1 MSWRSRVSHSRP
13 GLKVGLDESLPDRNP
28 EEKEME
34 QKLAH
39 YEMKGQT
46 AVVTIDHPPMNALD
60 LATKEAI
67 GEVFRELDERRQEIR
82 AVVLHG
88 AGEKAFAA
96 GADIKTFLELNR
108 DSAKR
113 RLSRSH
119 QIYAMVENFEWPVI
133 AAIHG
138 FCLGAGLELAL
149 CCDIRCAEQTA
160 KLGFPEVNLSV
171 FPGNGGIWRSLHHIP
186 LGKLKE
192 LVFTG
197 EAIDATEAFRLGL
210 IERVVPPG
218 QVMEAALELAAK
230 IVEKGLLGVA
240 AGKKVINGARD
251 LSLQK
256 GLELESDLWANLTTT
271 EDMKEGARAFI
282 EKRKPQYR
290 CR

>member
-1 MSWRSRVSHSRP
+1 
-13 GLKVGLDESLPDRNP
+13 
-28 EEKEME
+28 ME
-34 QKLAH
+34 QKLAY

-46 AVVTIDHPPMNALD
+46 AIVTIDHPPMNALD
-60 LATKEAI
+60 VATKEAI
-67 GEVFRELDERRQEIR
+67 GEVFRELDDRRQEIR

-96 GADIKTFLELNR
+96 GADIKTFLELKP
-108 DSAKR
+108 DTAKK

-149 CCDIRCAEQTA
+149 CCDIRCAEETA

-197 EAIDATEAFRLGL
+197 EAISATEAFRLGL
-210 IERVVPPG
+210 IERVVPSRTGDGGRPG
-218 QVMEAALELAAK
+218 ACSQDCRK
-230 IVEKGLLGVA
+230 RSFGSGRRKKGDQR
-240 AGKKVINGARD
+240 GKRPFSPERIGTGIRPVG
-251 LSLQK
+251 Q
-256 GLELESDLWANLTTT
+256 SD
-271 EDMKEGARAFI
+271 DD
-282 EKRKPQYR
+282 
-290 CR
+290 

>member
-1 MSWRSRVSHSRP
+1 
-13 GLKVGLDESLPDRNP
+13 
-28 EEKEME
+28 ME
-34 QKLAH
+34 RKLAY

-46 AVVTIDHPPMNALD
+46 AIVTIDHPPMNALD
-60 LATKEAI
+60 VATKEAV
-67 GEVFRELDERRQEIR
+67 GEAFRELDDRRQEIR

-96 GADIKTFLELNR
+96 GADIKTFLELNP
-108 DSAKR
+108 DTAKR
-113 RLSRSH
+113 RLLRSH
-119 QIYAMVENFEWPVI
+119 QIYAVVENFERPVI

-149 CCDIRCAEQTA
+149 CCDIRCMEETA

-192 LVFTG
+192 IVFTG
-197 EAIDATEAFRLGL
+197 EAIGATEAFRLGL
-210 IERVVPPG
+210 VERVVPPG
-218 QVMEAALELAAK
+218 QGMEAALELAAK
-230 IVEKGLLGVA
+230 IIEKGPLGVA
-240 AGKKVINGARD
+240 AGKRVINGARD
-251 LSLQK
+251 LSLQQ

>member
-1 MSWRSRVSHSRP
+1 M
-13 GLKVGLDESLPDRNP
+13 D
-28 EEKEME
+28 
-34 QKLAH
+34 QKLAY

-46 AVVTIDHPPMNALD
+46 AIVTIDHPPMNALD
-60 LATKEAI
+60 VATKEAI
-67 GEVFRELDERRQEIR
+67 SEVFMELDGRRREVR
-82 AVVLHG
+82 AVILRG

-96 GADIKTFLELNR
+96 GADIKAFLELNPET
-108 DSAKR
+108 AKK
-113 RLSRSH
+113 RLLRSH

-138 FCLGAGLELAL
+138 FCLGGGLELAL
-149 CCDIRCAEQTA
+149 CCDIRCAEETA

-171 FPGNGGIWRSLHHIP
+171 FPGNGGIWRSLHHLP

-197 EAIDATEAFRLGL
+197 EAISATEAFNLGL

-218 QVMEAALELAAK
+218 QAMEVALQLSAK
-230 IVEKGLLGVA
+230 IIEKGPLGVA
-240 AGKKVINGARD
+240 AGKRAINGARD
-251 LSLQK
+251 LPLHQD
-256 GLELESDLWANLTTT
+256 LALESDLWAGLTAT

>member
-1 MSWRSRVSHSRP
+1 
-13 GLKVGLDESLPDRNP
+13 
-28 EEKEME
+28 ME

-39 YEMKGQT
+39 YEVKGQT
-46 AVVTIDHPPMNALD
+46 AIVTINHPPMNALD
-60 LATKEAI
+60 VATKEAI
-67 GEVFRELDERRQEIR
+67 GEVFRELDGRRQEIR

-96 GADIKTFLELNR
+96 GADIKAFLELNPAT
-108 DSAKR
+108 AKR

-119 QIYAMVENFEWPVI
+119 EIFAMVENFEWPVI

-138 FCLGAGLELAL
+138 FCLGGGLELAL
-149 CCDIRCAEQTA
+149 CCDIRCAEETA

-171 FPGNGGIWRSLHHIP
+171 FPGNGGIWRSLRHLP

-197 EAIDATEAFRLGL
+197 EAIGATEAFRLGL

-218 QVMEAALELAAK
+218 QVMKVALELAAK
-230 IVEKGLLGVA
+230 IIEKGPLGVA
-240 AGKKVINGARD
+240 AGKRVINGARD
-251 LSLQK
+251 LSLEQ
-256 GLELESDLWANLTTT
+256 GLKLESGLWADLTAT

-290 CR
+290 GR

>member
-1 MSWRSRVSHSRP
+1 
-13 GLKVGLDESLPDRNP
+13 
-28 EEKEME
+28 ME
-34 QKLAH
+34 QKLAY
-39 YEMKGQT
+39 YEMRGQI
-46 AVVTIDHPPMNALD
+46 AIVTIDHPPMNALD
-60 LATKEAI
+60 AATKEAI
-67 GEVFRELDERRQEIR
+67 GETFRELDGRRQEIR
-82 AVVLHG
+82 AVILRG

-96 GADIKTFLELNR
+96 GADIKTFLELQP
-108 DSAKR
+108 DTAKR

-119 QIYAMVENFEWPVI
+119 QIYTMVESFEWPVI

-138 FCLGAGLELAL
+138 FCLGAGLEMAL
-149 CCDIRCAEQTA
+149 CCDIRCAEETA

-171 FPGNGGIWRSLHHIP
+171 FPGNGGIWRALCHLP

-197 EAIDATEAFRLGL
+197 ETISATEAFRLGL

-218 QVMEAALELAAK
+218 QAVEAAIELAVK
-230 IVEKGLLGVA
+230 ILEKGPLGVA
-240 AGKKVINGARD
+240 AGKKVINRARD
-251 LSLQK
+251 LTLHQ
-256 GLELESDLWANLTTT
+256 GLELESDLWADLTTT